1 MKEEIKICRVPGP
14 ANPQDRGNDQGVMIC
29 NGQLVTNMPAEILIE
44 LGRKMVAMGT
54 LIKND
59 RNIEQQIFDQAIL
72 RRAGAP
78 IGLNANPKVEVE
90 AAKESQ
96 WNRDLRRF
104 QKPGVKPIKS
114 TEVFGLPKIKGGA

>member
-1 MKEEIKICRVPGP
+1 
-14 ANPQDRGNDQGVMIC
+14 
-29 NGQLVTNMPAEILIE
+29 
-44 LGRKMVAMGT
+44 MVAMGT